1 MEAVQNEKQNKKIW
15 VLQEKG
21 GAKVA
26 CTESEEEVKRWRMSI
41 FGDLETMEIVEM
53 EVIIVAE
60 NVYSEEEDIYFDIVK
75 EKNTGVYYGLFGF
88 DIWCLTK
95 NKVKKYLKTK

>member
-1 MEAVQNEKQNKKIW
+1 
-15 VLQEKG
+15 
-21 GAKVA
+21 
-26 CTESEEEVKRWRMSI
+26 
-41 FGDLETMEIVEM
+41 
-53 EVIIVAE
+53 
-60 NVYSEEEDIYFDIVK
+60 VYSEEEDIYFDIVK